1 MKELSLNILDIVQ
14 NSVKADATL
23 IEIIIDENIADDKL
37 TIVVSDNGCGMS
49 PEFLSRVRDPFTT
62 TRTTRR
68 VGMGIPLFELAAQQA
83 GGSLEITS
91 DEGVGTCVT
100 ARFQYN
106 NIDRAPVGDM
116 AGTMVTLVSVNPEIN
131 FIYIHSTGIDFFNFP
146 FTYVKLTFKNN
157 NIHVVTFTSSYKLII
172 KQQSFIMQTY
182 FKHEFFYKLMLIIF

>member
-1 MKELSLNILDIVQ
+1 MHILDIAQ
-14 NSVKADATL
+14 NSITAKCSL
-23 IEIIIDENIADDKL
+23 LEIEVDEDIPKNRLAIIIR
-37 TIVVSDNGCGMS
+37 DNGCGMS

-106 NIDRAPVGDM
+106 HIDRAPVGDM

-131 FIYIHSTGIDFFNFP
+131 FIYIHRVNNSEFVFDTQEIKEILGDVPLDSTEVLSWIMDYITEGLGKIRED
-146 FTYVKLTFKNN
+146 
-157 NIHVVTFTSSYKLII
+157 
-172 KQQSFIMQTY
+172 KQIS
-182 FKHEFFYKLMLIIF
+182 K

>member
-14 NSVKADATL
+14 NSVKAEATL
-23 IEIIIDENIADDKL
+23 IEIIIDENFAKNAADVTRDKTMKAL
-37 TIVVSDNGCGMS
+37 SEFLR

-106 NIDRAPVGDM
+106 HIDRAPVGDM
-116 AGTMVTLVSVNPEIN
+116 AGTMVTLVSVNPE
-131 FIYIHSTGIDFFNFP
+131 FIYIHRVNNSEFVFDTQEIKEILGDVPLDSTEVLSWIMDYITEGLGKIRED
-146 FTYVKLTFKNN
+146 
-157 NIHVVTFTSSYKLII
+157 
-172 KQQSFIMQTY
+172 KQIS
-182 FKHEFFYKLMLIIF
+182 K

>member
-14 NSVKADATL
+14 NSVKAEATL
-23 IEIIIDENIADDKL
+23 IEIIIDENIDDDKL

-100 ARFQYN
+100 ARVQYN
-106 NIDRAPVGDM
+106 HIDRAPVGDM

-131 FIYIHSTGIDFFNFP
+131 FIYIHRVNNSEFVFDTQEIKEILGDVPLDSTEVLSWIMDYITEGLGKIRED
-146 FTYVKLTFKNN
+146 
-157 NIHVVTFTSSYKLII
+157 
-172 KQQSFIMQTY
+172 KQIS
-182 FKHEFFYKLMLIIF
+182 K

>member
-1 MKELSLNILDIVQ
+1 MKALSLNILDIVQ
-14 NSVKADATL
+14 NSVKAEATL
-23 IEIIIDENIADDKL
+23 HEIIIDENIDDDKL

-106 NIDRAPVGDM
+106 HIDRAPVGDM
-116 AGTMVTLVSVNPEIN
+116 AGTMVTLVSVNQEIKE
-131 FIYIHSTGIDFFNFP
+131 ILGDVPLDSTEVLSWIMDYITEGLGKIRED
-146 FTYVKLTFKNN
+146 
-157 NIHVVTFTSSYKLII
+157 
-172 KQQSFIMQTY
+172 KQIS
-182 FKHEFFYKLMLIIF
+182 K